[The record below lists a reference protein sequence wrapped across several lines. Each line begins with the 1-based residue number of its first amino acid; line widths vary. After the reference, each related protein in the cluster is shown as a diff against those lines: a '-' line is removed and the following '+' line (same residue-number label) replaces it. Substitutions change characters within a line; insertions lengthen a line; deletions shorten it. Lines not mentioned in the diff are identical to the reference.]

1 VNVRRTVAAL
11 LLVVE
16 PLTLALAVSAAL
28 EWLLSRGAGA
38 VGFLLARLAITGVG
52 MVAGMRLWDGRP
64 GGLALARW
72 SYAGQL
78 AATILAHSTRL
89 WPTTLAPGVAEP
101 AFVCGLAW
109 YAAWLAWTFVVG
121 RNVA

>member
-1 VNVRRTVAAL
+1 
-11 LLVVE
+11 
-16 PLTLALAVSAAL
+16 
-28 EWLLSRGAGA
+28 
-38 VGFLLARLAITGVG
+38 

-78 AATILAHSTRL
+78 AATILAHTTRL

-101 AFVCGLAW
+101 AFVFGVAW
-109 YAAWLAWTFVVG
+109 YTGWLAWTFVARAEMQG
-121 RNVA
+121 